1 LQNGTRPVLG
11 ADVNLK
17 TLGES
22 TECSGYT
29 GADLAALVR
38 EAGIEALK
46 ETISSSDTT
55 RKLVV
60 SNRHFLKA
68 LEKIRPSVSEKVCIY
83 SLHHTL
89 PDQKINEEIK
99 RLLRILQVTEFI
111 ERRRRNWKYHINRM
125 GCNRIP
131 KKI

>member
-1 LQNGTRPVLG
+1 LLVIPADCLQNGTRPVLDT
-11 ADVNLK
+11 DVNLK

-46 ETISSSDTT
+46 EIMTGSNTT

-89 PDQKINEEIK
+89 ADQKINE
-99 RLLRILQVTEFI
+99 
-111 ERRRRNWKYHINRM
+111 
-125 GCNRIP
+125 
-131 KKI
+131 

>member
-1 LQNGTRPVLG
+1 MSVIPADCLQNGTRPVLDT
-11 ADVNLK
+11 DVNLK

-46 ETISSSDTT
+46 EIMTGSNTT
-55 RKLVV
+55 SKLVV

-83 SLHHTL
+83 SLHHT
-89 PDQKINEEIK
+89 PADKKINEEIK
-99 RLLRILQVTEFI
+99 R
-111 ERRRRNWKYHINRM
+111 
-125 GCNRIP
+125 
-131 KKI
+131 

>member
-1 LQNGTRPVLG
+1 
-11 ADVNLK
+11 LK

-22 TECSGYT
+22 IKCSGYT

-46 ETISSSDTT
+46 EIMAGSSTT

-60 SNRHFLKA
+60 SNKHFLKA
-68 LEKIRPSVSEKVCIY
+68 LEKIRPSVSEKVCVY

-89 PDQKINEEIK
+89 SDQKINEEFK
-99 RLLRILQVTEFI
+99 R
-111 ERRRRNWKYHINRM
+111 
-125 GCNRIP
+125 
-131 KKI
+131 

>member
-1 LQNGTRPVLG
+1 
-11 ADVNLK
+11 LK

-46 ETISSSDTT
+46 EIMTCSNTT

-60 SNRHFLKA
+60 SNKHFLKA

-83 SLHHTL
+83 SSLHTL
-89 PDQKINEEIK
+89 SDHKINEEI
-99 RLLRILQVTEFI
+99 
-111 ERRRRNWKYHINRM
+111 RR
-125 GCNRIP
+125 
-131 KKI
+131 